1 MKKERVNI
9 QYSIDWEELPTE
21 VYRLLTRANEIYSGE
36 LKMAASELAEID
48 KKTALSLDTLSAID
62 VTRKKL
68 AAMDYALND
77 VADIVNG
84 YLHFKVQ
91 TTLQEREDTQ
101 LAPPGPMPQPPRIEQ
116 EAESGET

>member
-9 QYSIDWEELPTE
+9 QYSIDWEELPAE
-21 VYRLLTRANEIYSGE
+21 VYRLLSRANEIYSGDLKKAAAE
-36 LKMAASELAEID
+36 LVKID
-48 KKTALSLDTLSAID
+48 KNTALSLDTLSSID
-62 VTRKKL
+62 ITRKKL

-91 TTLQEREDTQ
+91 TTLQEHQDTQ
-101 LAPPGPMPQPPRIEQ
+101 MSPPGPTPVPPHIEQ

>member
-21 VYRLLTRANEIYSGE
+21 VYRLLARANEIYSE
-36 LKMAASELAEID
+36 DLNKAAAELAKIN
-48 KKTALSLDTLSAID
+48 KKTALSLETLTSID

-91 TTLQEREDTQ
+91 STLQEHQETQ
-101 LAPPGPMPQPPRIEQ
+101 LAPPGPMPEPPYVEQ
-116 EAESGET
+116 EAETGET